1 MFSAVVE
8 NGYALSFD
16 KHLEVGERVP
26 GGYVFVDGARVGE
39 IGPAVMRERE
49 ELGQNGFVM
58 SIVRYARRTGKPVGR
73 PRIITRGFIFV
84 PGAEDLLAE
93 AEEITLA
100 AASAQPGTPPDEVE
114 KQVQAA
120 LSRFLY
126 RKTRSHP
133 TVIPAVVEA

>member
-1 MFSAVVE
+1 LTF
-8 NGYALSFD
+8 GQQ
-16 KHLEVGERVP
+16 LEIGARVP

-58 SIVRYARRTGKPVGR
+58 SIVRYDRQTGRPVGR

-84 PGAEDLLAE
+84 PGAEDLLAQ
-93 AEEITLA
+93 AEDVTLS
-100 AASAQPGTPPDEVE
+100 AASARPGTPAAEVE

-126 RKTRSHP
+126 EETKSHP
-133 TVIPAVVEA
+133 TVIPAVTEV